1 MGWAVVSAGTCF
13 HGEIRFLWNALE
25 MDVPAP
31 HGASDT
37 YGQLSDTEADTIRA
51 LRCGFTRLSFSVK
64 RR

>member
-1 MGWAVVSAGTCF
+1 
-13 HGEIRFLWNALE
+13 

-51 LRCGFTRLSFSVK
+51 LRCGFTRGAFSVMRETEVVK
-64 RR
+64 MKGPHRFR